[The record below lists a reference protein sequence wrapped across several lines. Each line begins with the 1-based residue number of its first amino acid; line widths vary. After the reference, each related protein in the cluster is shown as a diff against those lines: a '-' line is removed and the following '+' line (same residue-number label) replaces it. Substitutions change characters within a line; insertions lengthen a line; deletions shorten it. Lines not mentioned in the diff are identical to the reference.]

1 MFQLR
6 IFRSKGDS
14 ASGKH
19 NERLAR
25 SLSRNRA
32 TPCRGAFRVK
42 TAEYSCLDIV
52 KPHFRHYHY
61 VKHVVEADKS
71 NNGCALAPNGTRV
84 SDFSTLVLC
93 SRSNSSLS
101 LPTAIS
107 DLVFSV
113 FPFLHTFVRSFVR
126 SFISF
131 FLLFYFLSSS
141 LHFLPFAW
149 GLNCR
154 LAIDKPRRK
163 VADEDDARLK
173 RVAF

>member
-19 NERLAR
+19 NERLAC

-113 FPFLHTFVRSFVR
+113 FPFLHTFVRSFVYFLF
-126 SFISF
+126 SP
-131 FLLFYFLSSS
+131 LLFSIFFATLSSFRLGIKLS
-141 LHFLPFAW
+141 LSHRQAEKES
-149 GLNCR
+149 CR
-154 LAIDKPRRK
+154 RG
-163 VADEDDARLK
+163 
-173 RVAF
+173 

>member
-6 IFRSKGDS
+6 IFRSEGDS

-19 NERLAR
+19 NERLAC

-107 DLVFSV
+107 HLVFSV
-113 FPFLHTFVRSFVR
+113 FPFLHTFVRSF
-126 SFISF
+126 ISF
-131 FLLFYFLSSS
+131 FPSSFFYLLRYTFLLS
-141 LHFLPFAW
+141 L
-149 GLNCR
+149 GLNSR
-154 LAIDKPRRK
+154 LAIDKPRRE